1 MFVCVS
7 SACAFCF
14 LLFFIVFFFF
24 EEALQRIRYRREV
37 KFCSVFLLDGL
48 LTVVIVVFF
57 CYAYLFEINAQRLIL
72 FITLEF
78 VMGFFFR
85 VCGTNLLLPHFVIEF
100 PSWEYRG
107 LLAVGVS

>member
-1 MFVCVS
+1 MFVYQV
-7 SACAFCF
+7 
-14 LLFFIVFFFF
+14 LVLFVFYCFFFF

-48 LTVVIVVFF
+48 LTVVIVGFFF